1 MKNKNCTIII
11 PARMGSSRLPNKPLK
26 QIAGKPLLKWVV
38 ELAQNVNFKASL
50 IILTEDKIIKEYIE
64 SIGVECFLTDKLH
77 KNGTARILE
86 ILERWGSKSFFLI
99 FRCCK
104 CFFLITALRSASFLR
119 RIILSNKI
127 NLTPTRNFDAAWRH
141 LARVRLTQL
150 GTTNSNI
157 TIIMPS
163 KPFRCLPTGRCLRC
177 ECKSISRKIRD
188 HRITTT
194 KYITFIHNSMDV
206 KTMGTVPLAA
216 ISWK

>member
-1 MKNKNCTIII
+1 MPGRREGVGVLLPIDGEGI
-11 PARMGSSRLPNKPLK
+11 PIGYILVGVYRPTCLRGTTNDGRVRVLLSLASGS
-26 QIAGKPLLKWVV
+26 
-38 ELAQNVNFKASL
+38 NFDFSNSIFL
-50 IILTEDKIIKEYIE
+50 ILE
-64 SIGVECFLTDKLH
+64 
-77 KNGTARILE
+77 RILE

-104 CFFLITALRSASFLR
+104 CFFLITALLSASFLR
-119 RIILSNKI
+119 RIFLSNKM

-150 GTTNSNI
+150 GTANSNNTMI
-157 TIIMPS
+157 TPS
-163 KPFRCLPTGRCLRC
+163 KPFRCLPTGRCLRF

-194 KYITFIHNSMDV
+194 KYTTFIHNSVDV
-206 KTMGTVPLAA
+206 KTIGRVPLAA